1 MLSPLPKL
9 QAEKVTM
16 LIRKSLVAT
25 VVVALALTVGCK
37 DEEKKPAEGKKPAAS
52 AQAKGSAAGSAA
64 KDAPKKA
71 GAAGAAHAHLAKNC
85 DVVAHINIKSIFQAA
100 AIKTHVVPALEEMQK
115 AEPKKEEEKNFRA
128 FLKETGLDPLKDL
141 HEAAVCVTNMK
152 AATTGA
158 GEPDFAFV
166 LSGNLKK
173 GAVVPAVVKTGKK
186 DKFKETEVAG
196 VKALTDPAGDIFLG
210 QAGDGA
216 VVVAKSKAAFE
227 GALKTSDAATAVY
240 KLPMDKSVTVIVPDK
255 TIKMA
260 MEAGGPDNPF
270 KDSAGKA
277 GRAAIAVDVKAGT
290 IEVRISMTDDKAAT
304 ELAGVAKMLLGQ
316 ATKGTPP
323 PGPEAMVMDFLKD
336 AKIESVGKD
345 FVTTITIPQPALE
358 EMAKEMAKGIKAEM
372 K

>member
-1 MLSPLPKL
+1 
-9 QAEKVTM
+9 M
-16 LIRKSLVAT
+16 LIRKSLIAT

-52 AQAKGSAAGSAA
+52 AQAKGSAAGSA
-64 KDAPKKA
+64 KKEAPDKEA
-71 GAAGAAHAHLAKNC
+71 AAPAAGAAHAHLAKDC
-85 DVVAHINIKSIFQAA
+85 DVVAHINIKSIFQAT
-100 AIKTHVVPALEEMQK
+100 AIKAHVVPALEEMQK
-115 AEPKKEEEKNFRA
+115 AEPKKEEDKNFRA
-128 FLKETGLDPLKDL
+128 FLEETGLDPLKDL

-152 AATTGA
+152 AATSGG
-158 GEPDFAFV
+158 GEPDFAFI

-173 GAVVPAVVKTGKK
+173 DAVVPAVVKTGKK
-186 DKFKETEVAG
+186 GKFKETEVGG
-196 VKALTDPAGDIFLG
+196 VKALSDPAGEMFLG

-216 VVVAKSKAAFE
+216 VIVAKSAAAFE
-227 GALKTSDAATAVY
+227 KALKTTDAATAVF
-240 KLPMDKSVTVIVPDK
+240 KLPMDKSVSIIVPDQ

-277 GRAAIAVDVKAGT
+277 GRAAISVDVKAGT

-316 ATKGTPP
+316 MTKGTPP
-323 PGPEAMVMDFLKD
+323 PGPEAMAMQFLKD
-336 AKIESVGKD
+336 AKIDSSGKD
-345 FVTTITIPQPALE
+345 FVATITVPQPALE
-358 EMAKEMAKGIKAEM
+358 EMAKEIAKGIKAEM